1 MSKIAV
7 SNLLKFNYVSH
18 PYTIYENIYKLSPG
32 TVLDINFDKKIKY
45 SNKYFKKKN
54 IGI

>member
-32 TVLDINFDKKIKY
+32 TVLDINFDKKLNIVTNI
-45 SNKYFKKKN
+45 SKKN